1 MHVGLSPHASRSYK
15 GNRDRGSAGGCR
27 ETATH
32 IPSGSFLE
40 SRYAPRYLSVD
51 NRCYG
56 HRRAKPCKQV
66 PVCKPRHAPS
76 RSAWRW
82 EFQSEVGILPDQ
94 AVFGQMVSVF
104 VYHYLREH
112 VGADVVVADDR
123 MRRLG
128 LVYARIGRIL
138 VGFHAQ

>member
-1 MHVGLSPHASRSYK
+1 MYPAVQ
-15 GNRDRGSAGGCR
+15 RGGG
-27 ETATH
+27 
-32 IPSGSFLE
+32 
-40 SRYAPRYLSVD
+40 
-51 NRCYG
+51 
-56 HRRAKPCKQV
+56 
-66 PVCKPRHAPS
+66 
-76 RSAWRW
+76 
-82 EFQSEVGILPDQ
+82 EFQAEVGILPGL